1 MHSPEAKQ
9 HRCEFCGAISTDA
22 GGKKNEGKN
31 ITISIV
37 IPVFNEADQI
47 AANLGAIRSHA
58 RQTTLPTEFVVV
70 DDGSSDETW
79 AELETLRR
87 EIPELSALRLSR
99 NFGKEAAICA
109 GLAHARG
116 RACIVIDSDLQH
128 PPALIPEMVNLWKRQ
143 KVHIVEAVKKTRG
156 GESLLN
162 KIGARIF
169 YRSLSYLSGYD
180 LDGACDFKLLDR
192 RVLEAWQ
199 EMHERTTFFRGMI
212 AWLGYSRRQLFFEVR
227 ERNATRSRWS
237 LWSLIRLGLVA
248 ITAFSSLPL
257 QAVTILGGLVL
268 LCSFVLGIY
277 VLCFY
282 FSGLAVPG
290 FTTVILL
297 QLMIG
302 GALMISLGII
312 GTYIARIYEEA
323 KRRPRYIISAAF
335 PSSEGAHFAGRPQG
349 PPTSA
354 GQ

>member
-1 MHSPEAKQ
+1 MHSSEARQ
-9 HRCEFCGAISTDA
+9 HRCEHCGATLTDA
-22 GGKKNEGKN
+22 QGNAPDGDSV
-31 ITISIV
+31 TISIV
-37 IPVFNEADQI
+37 VPVFNEADQI
-47 AANLGAIRSHA
+47 APNLTAIRSYA
-58 RQTTLPTEFVVV
+58 LQTMLPTEFVVV
-70 DDGSSDETW
+70 DDGSSDQTW
-79 AELETLRR
+79 AELKTLGAT
-87 EIPELSALRLSR
+87 IPELSALRLSR

-128 PPALIPEMVNLWKRQ
+128 PPALIPEMVSLWREHD
-143 KVHIVEAVKKTRG
+143 VHIVEAIKKTRG
-156 GESLLN
+156 EESLLN

-169 YRSLSYLSGYD
+169 YRSLSYLSGYN
-180 LDGACDFKLLDR
+180 LDGASDFKLLDR

-212 AWLGYSRRQLFFEVR
+212 AWLGYSRRQLFFEVL
-227 ERNATRSRWS
+227 ERRATRSRWS
-237 LWSLIRLGLVA
+237 LWSLVRLGLVA

-268 LCSFVLGIY
+268 LGSFALGIY

-312 GTYIARIYEEA
+312 GTYIARIYDEA
-323 KRRPRYIISAAF
+323 KRRPRYLISASF
-335 PSSEGAHFAGRPQG
+335 PSNEAARLARRSQDA
-349 PPTSA
+349 PTRV
-354 GQ
+354 G